1 MVDFEKLLDKEKLEQ
16 SIDPL
21 TIFEDL
27 DKESGKE
34 YLRPA
39 QGPIL
44 QEWHEKLRNKKDIIV
59 KLHTGQGKT
68 LIGLLMLQSSI
79 SEGKGPAVYIC
90 PNNYL
95 VTQTIEE
102 AQSFGIKTV
111 QFTEGTTAPP
121 LAFRNSKAIL
131 VANCKKLFNGKSVFG
146 VAGSGKEPIHLGAI
160 VMDDA
165 HKCLD
170 IIRESFSAIVS
181 AIVERE
187 NSDGTIN
194 PLYKDL
200 LTLFEEALKKQAQGT
215 YMDISDGKDCF
226 MAVPFWNWYE
236 RRQEVL
242 NVLRKYKDNKEL
254 TFVWDL
260 LKNKIDQCMCIISG
274 KKLEITPRLLP
285 IDLISSFAQ
294 AKRRIFLSAT
304 LTEDAF
310 LVRDLGIEPE
320 SVSNPL
326 SYKKIKYSGERLILI
341 PTLVDTSLERE
352 RIISWL
358 SELAATNG
366 NFGVVSIV
374 PSFYHATDWRK
385 FRAEVTDVKQLYQ
398 KIERLKTSVKAK
410 DAKRV
415 LVLVNEY
422 DGVDLPD
429 SACRILCLDSLPS
442 YISLADKYAQDV
454 RLDSKVIRRQ
464 LAQRVEQGIGQAIRG
479 SNDWCIVVIAGNNLT
494 DFLSEN
500 SKRVYLSNEAQMQVK
515 IGEELASVMRT
526 EGAQLKVIEKLIKQ
540 CLNRDAGWKE
550 FYKSRMAKVETKK
563 PSKEYLDRALLEREA
578 EALYQ
583 KGHVQ
588 KAVDKLQELIAIA
601 DQTDKGWF
609 LQLKAS
615 YLYPT
620 DHTRSMDT
628 QLKAFNENA
637 RLFRP
642 PSGISY
648 SKLNSKGTNR
658 ASRILEWIKEH
669 DSHNATIIQVNS
681 IMEKLA
687 FGSPSDL
694 FEEGIKEFGVVLGF
708 LSDRPEK
715 ITGSGPDNLWHIE
728 GKNCWIIE
736 CKSGVH
742 EYRSEISKTEAGQ
755 MSNSI
760 GWFKENYEGDVGLPV
775 FVHPAKVLAKDAFV
789 ETSWTLQS
797 DALEKLKTNVSS
809 FYNSLKGISSD
820 SLSSDVIKQKLKEH
834 HLDKDDLIKHYL
846 KRVEHK
852 GTKWMD

>member
-1 MVDFEKLLDKEKLEQ
+1 MVDFEKLLDKEKLTL

-27 DKESGKE
+27 DQESSKE
-34 YLRPA
+34 YLRPE
-39 QGPIL
+39 QKSIL
-44 QEWHEKLRNKKDIIV
+44 QEWHGKLRNKKDIIV

-79 SEGKGPAVYIC
+79 NEGKGPAVYIC

-95 VTQTIEE
+95 VTQTIEQ

-111 QFTEGTTAPP
+111 QFTDTAPP
-121 LAFRNSKAIL
+121 RSFLNSQAIL
-131 VANCKKLFNGKSVFG
+131 VTNCKKLFNGKSVFG
-146 VAGSGKEPIHLGAI
+146 VAGSGREPIHLGVV

-170 IIRESFSAIVS
+170 IIRESFSVIAK
-181 AIVERE
+181 RE

-200 LTLFEEALKKQAQGT
+200 LTLFKESLKKQEQGT

-242 NVLRKYKDNKEL
+242 NVLRKYKEGEEL
-254 TFVWDL
+254 RFVWDL
-260 LKNKIDQCMCIISG
+260 LKNKIGHCMCLISG
-274 KKLEITPRLLP
+274 KKLEIAPRLLP

-310 LVRDLGIEPE
+310 LVRDLGIESE

-326 SYKKIKYSGERLILI
+326 SYKKTKYSGERLILI

-366 NFGVVSIV
+366 NFGVVSVV
-374 PSFYHATDWRK
+374 PSFYHAMDWRK

-398 KIERLKTSVKAK
+398 KIECLKTSVKAK
-410 DAKRV
+410 DAKKV

-429 SACRILCLDSLPS
+429 STCRILCLDSLPS

-454 RLDSKVIRRQ
+454 RPDSKVVRRQ
-464 LAQRVEQGIGQAIRG
+464 LAQRVEQGIGRAIRG
-479 SNDWCIVVIAGNNLT
+479 SSDWCIVVIAGNNLT

-500 SKRVYLSNEAQMQVK
+500 AKRAYLSNEAQIQVK

-526 EGAQLKVIEKLIKQ
+526 EGEQLSVIEKLINQ

-550 FYKSRMAKVETKK
+550 FYKSRMAKVVTKE
-563 PSKEYLDRALLEREA
+563 PSKDYLDRALLEREA

-588 KAVDKLQELIAIA
+588 NAVDKLQELIAIS

-609 LQLKAS
+609 LQLKAT

-620 DHTRSMDT
+620 NTTTSMDA
-628 QLKAFNENA
+628 QLKAFTENE

-642 PSGISY
+642 PLGISY
-648 SKLNSKGTNR
+648 SKLSSKGTNR
-658 ASRILEWIKEH
+658 ASLILEWIRKH
-669 DSHNATIIQVNS
+669 DLPNATIIQVNS
-681 IMEKLA
+681 IKEKLA
-687 FGSPSDL
+687 FGLPSDL
-694 FEEGIKEFGVVLGF
+694 FEEGVKEFGVVLGF

-715 ITGSGPDNLWHIE
+715 LTRSGPDNLWRIE
-728 GKNCWIIE
+728 GKNYWIIE

-742 EYRSEISKTEAGQ
+742 EDRSEISKTEANQ
-755 MSNSI
+755 MSSSI

-775 FVHPAKVLAKDAFV
+775 FVHPANVLAKDAFV
-789 ETSWTLQS
+789 EQSWTLQP

-820 SLSSDVIKQKLKEH
+820 SLSLDVIKQKLKEH

-846 KRVEHK
+846 KRVERK
-852 GTKWMD
+852 VTK

>member
-1 MVDFEKLLDKEKLEQ
+1 LTL

-27 DKESGKE
+27 DQESGKE
-34 YLRPA
+34 YLRRE
-39 QGPIL
+39 QESIL

-79 SEGKGPAVYIC
+79 NEGKGPAVYIC

-95 VTQTIEE
+95 VTQTIEQ

-111 QFTEGTTAPP
+111 QFTEGFTAPP
-121 LAFRNSKAIL
+121 LEFRNSKAIL
-131 VANCKKLFNGKSVFG
+131 VANCYKLFNGRSVFG
-146 VAGSGKEPIHLGAI
+146 VVGSGKEPIHLGAV

-170 IIRESFSAIVS
+170 MIRESFSVIAK
-181 AIVERE
+181 RE
-187 NSDGTIN
+187 NSDGAIN
-194 PLYKDL
+194 PIYKDL
-200 LTLFEEALKKQAQGT
+200 LTLFEESLKGQAQGT
-215 YMDISDGKDCF
+215 YMDILQGEACF

-242 NVLRKYKDNKEL
+242 DVLRKYKENKEL
-254 TFVWDL
+254 RFVWDL

-274 KKLEITPRLLP
+274 KKLEIAPRLLP
-285 IDLISSFAQ
+285 IDLILSFAQ

-326 SYKKIKYSGERLILI
+326 SYKKVKYSGERLILI

-352 RIISWL
+352 RIIAWL
-358 SELAATNG
+358 SGLAATNG

-374 PSFYHATDWRK
+374 PSFYHATDWRN
-385 FRAEVTDVKQLYQ
+385 FRAEVTDVKHLYQ
-398 KIERLKTSVKAK
+398 NIDSLKTSIKAK

-442 YISLADKYAQDV
+442 YISLADKYAQEV
-454 RLDSKVIRRQ
+454 RPDSKVVRRQ
-464 LAQRVEQGIGQAIRG
+464 LAQRVEQGIGRAIRG
-479 SNDWCIVVIAGNNLT
+479 SSDWCIVVIAGNNLT

-500 SKRVYLSNEAQMQVK
+500 AKRMYLSNEAQMQVK

-526 EGAQLKVIEKLIKQ
+526 EGEQLSVIEKLINQ

-578 EALYQ
+578 ETLYQ

-620 DHTRSMDT
+620 DQTRSMDT
-628 QLKAFNENA
+628 QLKAFTENA

-658 ASRILEWIKEH
+658 ASRILEWIRKH

-681 IMEKLA
+681 IMEKLT
-687 FGSPSDL
+687 FGLPSDL
-694 FEEGIKEFGVVLGF
+694 FEEGIKEFGEVLGF

-715 ITGSGPDNLWHIE
+715 LTGSGPDNLWRIE

-742 EYRSEISKTEAGQ
+742 EDRSEIFKTETGQ
-755 MSNSI
+755 MSTSI
-760 GWFKENYEGDVGLPV
+760 QWFKENYEGDMGLPV
-775 FVHPAKVLAKDAFV
+775 FVHPAKLLAKDAFV
-789 ETSWTLQS
+789 ETSWTLQP
-797 DALEKLKTNVSS
+797 DALGKLKTNVSS

-834 HLDKDDLIKHYL
+834 HLDKDDLTKHYL
-846 KRVEHK
+846 KRVLNAK
-852 GTKWMD
+852 